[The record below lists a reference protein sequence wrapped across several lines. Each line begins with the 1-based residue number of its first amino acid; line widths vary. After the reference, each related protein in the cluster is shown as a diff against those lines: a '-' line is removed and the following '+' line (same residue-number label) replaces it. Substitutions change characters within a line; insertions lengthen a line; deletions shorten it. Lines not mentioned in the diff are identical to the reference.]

1 MCGFHSDIMHIF
13 YYSFGMVDYCLG
25 RVRCALDSW
34 LTHRHYCV
42 QTKESAGKKEKRNSI
57 SSCKQISISK
67 GTITVDTIIASIP
80 YKDKPD
86 TDVSNITR
94 VRTQGKK
101 QESCLKRF

>member
-1 MCGFHSDIMHIF
+1 MCGFHSDIIHIF

-25 RVRCALDSW
+25 RVRCTLDSW
-34 LTHRHYCV
+34 HTHRHYCV

-57 SSCKQISISK
+57 SSSK

-80 YKDKPD
+80 YKNKPD
-86 TDVSNITR
+86 TDISNITR

-101 QESCLKRF
+101 QESYLKRF

>member
-1 MCGFHSDIMHIF
+1 MCGFHSDIIHIF

-25 RVRCALDSW
+25 RVRCTLDSW
-34 LTHRHYCV
+34 HTHRHYCV

-57 SSCKQISISK
+57 SSSK

-80 YKDKPD
+80 YKHKSD
-86 TDVSNITR
+86 TDISNITR